1 MLERLA
7 YLGPTMLERLA
18 YLGPTILEGLVAA
31 IACKG
36 CPN

>member
-18 YLGPTILEGLVAA
+18 YLGPTILEGLVTA